1 MLDEEGEVVQVVV
14 GWTRGDDPE
23 PIVRAQRNPWQLVW
37 RETADTEQPFAARFG
52 LTPSDRSQL
61 SVKEPDRGNGVERLL
76 S

>member
-1 MLDEEGEVVQVVV
+1 
-14 GWTRGDDPE
+14 
-23 PIVRAQRNPWQLVW
+23 VW
-37 RETADTEQPFAARFG
+37 RETADTEERFAARFG